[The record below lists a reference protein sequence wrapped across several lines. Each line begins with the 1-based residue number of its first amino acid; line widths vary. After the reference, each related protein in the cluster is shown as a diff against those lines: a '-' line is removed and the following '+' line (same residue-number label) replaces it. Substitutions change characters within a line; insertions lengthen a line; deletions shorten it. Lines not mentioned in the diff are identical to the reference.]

1 MEQEINEAI
10 EKLKNDELSLQELL
24 IILNNIQMIIA

>member
-1 MEQEINEAI
+1 MEQKINEAI

>member
-10 EKLKNDELSLQELL
+10 EKLKNDELSLHELL
-24 IILNNIQMIIA
+24 LILNNVQLIIA